1 MSMVY
6 DPGDL
11 PADVLFRA
19 ASVVAFL
26 TEALT
31 RDLKAGRGLVL
42 SDEALAGYDL
52 ITQSLANDLRLAA
65 RAT

>member
-6 DPGDL
+6 DSGDL

-31 RDLKAGRGLVL
+31 GDLKAGQGLVL
-42 SDEALAGYDL
+42 SDEAVSGLSFIAQEL
-52 ITQSLANDLRLAA
+52 ENDLRLAA